1 MENKNIMDY
10 ETVELDDNDSSVV
23 IIDQTLLPGKT
34 EIIRLHTAQEIWD
47 AIYLLKVRGAPA
59 IGVAAA
65 FGIYVLSKG
74 IVKEMEEACT
84 NQADSELT
92 EKKDEKEELSFN
104 FFYEKFKEQKEF
116 LNSSRP
122 TAVNLS
128 WALNRMD
135 SVCLKAGKEEGK
147 EEGKTVPEVLALLHK
162 EAVEIK
168 EEDIWVCKMIGEH
181 GLSLVKPGDGIL
193 THCNAGQLATCKYGT
208 ATAPIYLGQER
219 GYGFHV
225 FADETRPLLQGA
237 RLTAYELHS
246 SGVDVTLICDNMS
259 AMIMKNGWVN
269 AVFVGCDRV
278 AANGDAANK
287 IGTSVVATVA
297 KRYGVPFYV
306 CAPTSTIDY
315 DTPTGA
321 EIKIEQRPAEEV
333 TEMWYKER
341 MAPEGVKVFNP
352 AFDVTDNDLITAI
365 VTEYGIAR
373 APFKESLEE
382 IRQKK
387 LAKKSLSNRKEEP
400 VNCREQKKRNKRREV
415 KEK

>member
-1 MENKNIMDY
+1 MDKNIMDY

-23 IIDQTLLPGKT
+23 IIDQTKLPGKT

-65 FGIYVLSKG
+65 FGIYVLAKE
-74 IVKEMEEACT
+74 IVKDAGYDSVSDATEM
-84 NQADSELT
+84 DFG
-92 EKKDEKEELSFN
+92 D
-104 FFYEKFKEQKEF
+104 FYDKFRAQKEY

-128 WALNRMD
+128 WALNRMEA
-135 SVCLKAGKEEGK
+135 VCLKAGRDEKK
-147 EEGKTVPEVLALLHK
+147 SVPEVLKILHK

-168 EEDIWVCKMIGEH
+168 EEDTWVCKMIGEH
-181 GLSLVKPGDGIL
+181 GLALVKPGDGIL
-193 THCNAGQLATCKYGT
+193 THCNAGQLATSKYGT
-208 ATAPIYLGQER
+208 ATAPIYLGHER
-219 GYGFHV
+219 GYNFKV

-259 AMIMKNGWVN
+259 AMVMKNGWVN

-352 AFDVTDNDLITAI
+352 AFDVTDNELITAI
-365 VTEYGIAR
+365 VTEYGVAR
-373 APFKESLEE
+373 APFQESLAE
-382 IRQKK
+382 IRLKKEAAQK
-387 LAKKSLSNRKEEP
+387 
-400 VNCREQKKRNKRREV
+400 NK
-415 KEK
+415 

>member
-1 MENKNIMDY
+1 MENKSILDY
-10 ETVELDDNDSSVV
+10 ETVELDDNDSAVV
-23 IIDQTLLPGKT
+23 IIDQTRLPGTT
-34 EIIRLHTAQEIWD
+34 EIIKLHTAQEIWD

-59 IGVAAA
+59 IGVSAA

-74 IVKEMEEACT
+74 IVRDAGFVISGDNQSGLPGAEEMDFEE
-84 NQADSELT
+84 
-92 EKKDEKEELSFN
+92 
-104 FFYEKFKEQKEF
+104 FYEKFKEQKEY
-116 LNSSRP
+116 LDSSRP

-128 WALNRMD
+128 WALNRMEA
-135 SVCLKAGKEEGK
+135 VCLKAGRDEKK
-147 EEGKTVPEVLALLHK
+147 SVDEVLDILRK

-168 EEDIWVCKMIGEH
+168 EEDIRVCKAIGEF

-208 ATAPIYLGQER
+208 ATAPIYLGHER
-219 GYGFHV
+219 GYNFKV

-246 SGVDVTLICDNMS
+246 AGVDVTLICVNMS
-259 AMIMKNGWVN
+259 AMVMKNGWVN

-287 IGTSVVATVA
+287 IGTSVVAAVA
-297 KRYGVPFYV
+297 KHYGVPFYV

-315 DTPTGA
+315 DTPTGE

-352 AFDVTDNDLITAI
+352 AFDVTSNELITAI

-382 IRQKK
+382 IRRKK
-387 LAKKSLSNRKEEP
+387 EIGS
-400 VNCREQKKRNKRREV
+400 
-415 KEK
+415 